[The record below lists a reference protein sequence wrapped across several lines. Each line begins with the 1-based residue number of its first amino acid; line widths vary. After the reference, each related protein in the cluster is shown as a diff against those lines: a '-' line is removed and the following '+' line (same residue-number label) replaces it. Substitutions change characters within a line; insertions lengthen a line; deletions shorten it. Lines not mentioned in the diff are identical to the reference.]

1 MKRYFYLR
9 VKKIYTKDIVVMG
22 LMLSLYLILNLT
34 TAYSFTQFYLSL
46 NVKLIPIFVLAAY
59 TDWLRTLIVAILGGI
74 IGFFLPTNADAGI
87 PLAYIF
93 DYWIP
98 LLLVAV
104 CSIFLPREFKTK
116 KEKISKSEKRMMSKT
131 QRIKIWFLEKK
142 QWFKWMGLW
151 IIIISIYAFLGFWSK
166 TFAGVLFYSAG
177 AVEKNQNV
185 WIFSMSVNGIN
196 SVFDWGIYLATIPVV
211 CYTVY
216 PVAKNIY

>member
-9 VKKIYTKDIVVMG
+9 VKRINTKDIVVMG
-22 LMLSLYLILNLT
+22 LMLALYLILNLM

-46 NVKLIPIFVLAAY
+46 NIKLIPIFVLAAY

-87 PLAYIF
+87 PLAYVF

-98 LLLVAV
+98 LLLVAI
-104 CSIFLPREFKTK
+104 CSIFLPREFKSK
-116 KEKISKSEKRMMSKT
+116 KVKVSKKSKLMMSKT
-131 QRIKIWFLEKK
+131 ERFNLWFKEKND
-142 QWFKWMGLW
+142 WFKWTGVW
-151 IIIISIYAFLGFWSK
+151 ILIISIYALLGFWSK

-185 WIFSMSVNGIN
+185 WIFSMSVNSVN
-196 SVFDWGIYLATIPVV
+196 SVFDWAIYLATIPVV
-211 CYTVY
+211 CYTIY